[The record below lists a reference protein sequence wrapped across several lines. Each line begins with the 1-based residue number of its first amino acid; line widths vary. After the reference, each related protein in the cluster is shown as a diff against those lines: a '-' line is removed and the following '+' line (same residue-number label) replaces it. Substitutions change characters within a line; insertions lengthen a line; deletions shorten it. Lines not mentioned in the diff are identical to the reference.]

1 MNGSHVVIVAIEHR
15 TGDSPCLVTEGI
27 VMLRYIIDLKVVD
40 AFLDKSR
47 CDFRFRCT
55 KLCQLFAFFFG
66 EARAPGGI
74 ERKNDLRDG

>member
-1 MNGSHVVIVAIEHR
+1 
-15 TGDSPCLVTEGI
+15 
-27 VMLRYIIDLKVVD
+27 MLRYIIDLKVVD

-66 EARAPGGI
+66 EARTPGGI
-74 ERKNDLRDG
+74 ERNLIIITINVESTLYSIPNCVEK